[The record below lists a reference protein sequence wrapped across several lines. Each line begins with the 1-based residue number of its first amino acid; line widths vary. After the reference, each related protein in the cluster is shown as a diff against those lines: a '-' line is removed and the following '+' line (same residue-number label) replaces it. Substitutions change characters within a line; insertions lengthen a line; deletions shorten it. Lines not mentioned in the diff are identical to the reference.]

1 MRNVTPQTGDL
12 LCRVG
17 GIRSIDRMSC
27 AWVSLARDQGQMRG
41 SFYVLGRQQD
51 RSREDADLVAIRHLR
66 TFRLEAMA
74 FEAEVVAFGA
84 QQLCIFTAVGSV
96 ADAALAGYR
105 VVRYVLSLEGLGLI
119 GVAAHA
125 YGHWI
130 GANEA
135 WIPAGVGI
143 VAVGAIALCARMW
156 EFCRGNLLPHFVVAG
171 RAQRRNLGLGQLDLP
186 TLGRFVANLAGLIG
200 EGRMHVSLHQLGQLR
215 LVRIVAVRAN
225 GARERLT
232 FVRFNQL
239 TVLDVVTIGTQCR
252 NCLRQMERKFVFGWV
267 TRLVRHVTSVAAH
280 IEGRMP
286 AAFFG
291 NVNALGM
298 AFKTKVVVLPA

>member
-1 MRNVTPQTGDL
+1 MRKVTPQTGDL

-27 AWVSLARDQGQMRG
+27 GWVSLARDQGQMRG

-66 TFRLEAMA
+66 AFRLEAMA

-143 VAVGAIALCARMW
+143 VAVGAIALCARMR
-156 EFCRGNLLPHFVVAG
+156 EFCRGNLLRHFVVAG
-171 RAQRRNLGLGQLDLP
+171 RAQRRNLGLGKLDLP
-186 TLGRFVANLAGLIG
+186 PLGRFVANLAGLIG

-225 GARERLT
+225 GAREGLT

-239 TVLDVVTIGTQCR
+239 TVLDVVTISAQR
-252 NCLRQMERKFVFGWV
+252 RSDLRQVKVKLGLA
-267 TRLVRHVTSVAAH
+267 RLASLMRHMTSLAAH
-280 IEGRMP
+280 IESGMA
-286 AAFFG
+286 AAFLRHIQTRF
-291 NVNALGM
+291 VTTQAEIL
-298 AFKTKVVVLPA
+298 FLVS